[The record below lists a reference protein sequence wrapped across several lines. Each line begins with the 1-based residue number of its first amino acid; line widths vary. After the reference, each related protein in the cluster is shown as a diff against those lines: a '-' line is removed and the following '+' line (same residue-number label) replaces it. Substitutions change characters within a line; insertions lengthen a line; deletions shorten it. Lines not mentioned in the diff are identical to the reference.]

1 MILAGHTMGT
11 PEYSLPEAL
20 EMFARIGLEGAEVV
34 WQTDYRCGL
43 DPASDLATLRETARR
58 ARDAR
63 VPIIALTPYDN
74 LFNSLDSVERQR
86 AVESF
91 GRALAAAPVLEA
103 RWVRLYGGRFLQGDE
118 RWEERRARLVDS
130 LRVLGGQAEESGVT
144 ICVET
149 HFNTMTDTAER
160 AAALVRDVGHPHV
173 RVLYDQA
180 NLGFTGAEEWPKALR
195 LLQELIAYVHVKD
208 FVFREERRAFAA
220 DDVTHVEEGARIVR
234 SRVVGNGIVPW
245 PEILSTL
252 RAGGY
257 DGVLSLEYERRWHP
271 QDLPPAETG
280 MAVSAARVRE
290 WMRAGTTR
298 RLREEGSS

>member
-173 RVLYDQA
+173 RVL
-180 NLGFTGAEEWPKALR
+180 
-195 LLQELIAYVHVKD
+195 
-208 FVFREERRAFAA
+208 
-220 DDVTHVEEGARIVR
+220 
-234 SRVVGNGIVPW
+234 
-245 PEILSTL
+245 
-252 RAGGY
+252 
-257 DGVLSLEYERRWHP
+257 
-271 QDLPPAETG
+271 
-280 MAVSAARVRE
+280 
-290 WMRAGTTR
+290 
-298 RLREEGSS
+298 